1 MPRNGI
7 AESDGIC
14 IFNFLWNLYTVLKSV
29 CYYPQFTDKESGLQR
44 GERIHPSQ
52 HSEDGVRLQ
61 TPAPTTRLCFLAV
74 CPVAPRGSRSGKGQM
89 NGFQSMNFQ
98 SINGFQGLG
107 SIHTSWTKGS
117 QASGDRVF
125 LSLRGGMAALPPS
138 HPPLTSA
145 PTVEDEVGSN

>member
-74 CPVAPRGSRSGKGQM
+74 CPVAPRGSRSGKGRM

-107 SIHTSWTKGS
+107 SSHARSFTSWTRGPGIRGQSLPVSQGRDGS
-117 QASGDRVF
+117 SPS
-125 LSLRGGMAALPPS
+125 LSPTSHFCPHCGG
-138 HPPLTSA
+138 
-145 PTVEDEVGSN
+145 